1 MDLKDPKIQKLLL
14 IALVAF
20 LAIYFWYA
28 RIYSL
33 NIQKIN
39 QKQAEYEM
47 LLTNLKN
54 VEMKA
59 KSFQNLKAE
68 YESLLSRYKQVELL
82 LPEEKQIPL
91 FLTQLQA
98 ASQNSEA
105 KIIQILPQGLMP
117 ITFYNA
123 AYFVLEF
130 KGNYEDVG
138 TFFASVANFPFLTNI
153 TDVSFSGLPKDE
165 VKKEKSTIAIS
176 CKLTTYFIKEE
187 EKLKKVEFP
196 K

>member
-1 MDLKDPKIQKLLL
+1 MDLKDPKNQKLFLTV
-14 IALVAF
+14 LVAF

-28 RIYSL
+28 RIYSV
-33 NIQKIN
+33 NIKKIN
-39 QKQAEYEM
+39 GKQVEYEM

-68 YESLLSRYKQVELL
+68 YEGLLDRYKQVELL

-91 FLTQLQA
+91 FLTQLQS

-105 KIIQILPQGLMP
+105 RIGQIMPQGIKP
-117 ITFYNA
+117 VSFYNA
-123 AYFVLEF
+123 ATFGMDL
-130 KGNYEDVG
+130 KGTYEDIG
-138 TFFASVANFPFLTNI
+138 TFFTSVANFPFLTNV
-153 TDVSFSGLPKDE
+153 TEVVFSGLPKDE
-165 VKKEKSTIAIS
+165 VKKEKKTVAIT

-187 EKLKKVEFP
+187 EKLQKVEFP

>member
-1 MDLKDPKIQKLLL
+1 MDLKDPKIQKMLLV
-14 IALVAF
+14 ALVAF

-59 KSFQNLKAE
+59 KSFQNLKTE
-68 YESLLSRYKQVELL
+68 YESLLLRYKQVELL

-105 KIIQILPQGLMP
+105 KIIQILPQGIMP
-117 ITFYNA
+117 ITFYNSA
-123 AYFVLEF
+123 NFALEF

-165 VKKEKSTIAIS
+165 VKKDKSTIAIS

-187 EKLKKVEFP
+187 EKLQKVEFP